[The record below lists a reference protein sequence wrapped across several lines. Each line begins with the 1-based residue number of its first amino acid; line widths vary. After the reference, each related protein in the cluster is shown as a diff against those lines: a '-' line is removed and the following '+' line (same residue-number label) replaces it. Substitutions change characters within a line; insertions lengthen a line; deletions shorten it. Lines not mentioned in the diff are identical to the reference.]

1 MLKQH
6 NIQISLSCVNRR
18 MRKLVLQEIIVALKK
33 HTNEEPRYS
42 LCFDNSRRELH
53 LHRRIVSAKAGSW
66 LTVSQAGLVLQLES
80 YRADLREEARTEA
93 ESSSGRDWWSLI
105 TAGGPAEQRRRQ
117 VTIKT
122 CQQLERLERLQEE
135 RYDHLR
141 LLKVCLEG
149 QEGLIRGYCQHDYKP
164 ISDYLAHLPPS
175 LRCLEIA
182 PGLLYLVS
190 SYQNDL
196 MGNGA
201 IFTAITRTCPLLDT
215 LHM

>member
-1 MLKQH
+1 MVD
-6 NIQISLSCVNRR
+6 S
-18 MRKLVLQEIIVALKK
+18 
-33 HTNEEPRYS
+33 
-42 LCFDNSRRELH
+42 
-53 LHRRIVSAKAGSW
+53 SAW
-66 LTVSQAGLVLQLES
+66 
-80 YRADLREEARTEA
+80 
-93 ESSSGRDWWSLI
+93 DWWSLI
-105 TAGGPAEQRRRQ
+105 MGGETVTAQPTPHTTL
-117 VTIKT
+117 TIKT
-122 CQQLERLERLQEE
+122 CQELERLERNKEE

-164 ISDYLAHLPPS
+164 ISEYLAHLPPS
-175 LRCLEIA
+175 LRSLEIS

-201 IFTAITRTCPLLDT
+201 IFTAISRTCPLLDT